1 MKKWM
6 IILLIVIL
14 LGVGFVIWLYYVNMN
29 TLDKNG
35 MENPLIE
42 TDKEDNKE
50 DNNEDSMEDE
60 QIEILDGNNTYVD
73 NEALLDRI
81 AGEWLSENGHY
92 RLQLDYEYKMLLQ
105 MDGESV
111 LECEIDFTYLQPG
124 DYKVT
129 DISLEPASLTQADGA
144 KIGAVTNFYHALV
157 DDEDTLFME
166 IIHETSVDVSNE
178 NEMIVF
184 KKSNDN

>member
-6 IILLIVIL
+6 IILLVVIL
-14 LGVGFVIWLYYVNMN
+14 LGVGFVVWFYYFVNMN
-29 TLDKNG
+29 TLDKDG
-35 MENPLIE
+35 MENPFIE
-42 TDKEDNKE
+42 DDN
-50 DNNEDSMEDE
+50 EDE

-81 AGEWLSENGHY
+81 AGDWLSENGHY
-92 RLQLDYEYKMLLQ
+92 RLQLDHEYKMILQ

-129 DISLEPASLTQADGA
+129 DISLEPDSLTQEDGTV
-144 KIGAVTNFYHALV
+144 IGSITNFYHALV

-184 KKSNDN
+184 KKSNDI